1 MRRKRYI
8 EKTTLISNIPILR
21 TGRYT
26 YGQEKNV
33 VFDLVGS
40 CDGIFPPF
48 NGVFLLILDATG
60 VTSGNLIDINNI
72 YGEARRLYRGNNPVI
87 LGADNVYID
96 PYYAKTPYIGSG
108 CYLCYFDTDNRRLYL
123 VE

>member
-21 TGRYT
+21 TGRFT
-26 YGQEKNV
+26 YGLEKNV

-48 NGVFLLILDATG
+48 DGVFLLILDTTG
-60 VTSGNLIDINNI
+60 VDSGNYIDIGNI
-72 YGEARRLYRGNNPVI
+72 YGEARRLYRWDDPVV
-87 LGADNVYID
+87 LGD
-96 PYYAKTPYIGSG
+96 PTTSVNETDALTNRIASG

-123 VE
+123 VQ